1 MKKSPLIAASLAV
14 TALFVLALIL
24 IIGTSTSWG
33 KVEITDLNFATGDGD
48 KIHVLLYKPKTASPK
63 NKVPLAIIAH
73 GGSDM
78 LEQASGYAIEL
89 SRRGYAVV
97 TYDYQGQAG
106 SDVATG
112 TSEGNMGR
120 SGYGKRGLNTI
131 WNTVLEFNFV
141 DFDRVITMG
150 HSGGGMHTVGFATD
164 HQDEIFM
171 QVNLG
176 MNMYG
181 PATIEDHNFNF
192 VNILGDS
199 DESALARAVGD
210 TNWSHFQVE
219 QLKRIFFNEYEKN
232 ADGSYKVAKEKL
244 PELILN
250 KVYTVVGSDG
260 KTWTRTAY
268 MPDSCHAYYLVD
280 NDAVKTVI
288 YGITSQVGL
297 GLDAGVTSYD
307 DYKKISVVYRWHD
320 LGYALEL
327 LAMIGLMGI
336 VAIALTK
343 TKFFATMELK
353 PLENV
358 GYPKKSWM
366 WWLALALIVILPPA
380 LYTTGKLPQDTFLGF
395 KISGLWLLD
404 GNCSAWLCWQ
414 WLLSLV
420 FLALFLVYHFTYG
433 KKHGGNLRNYG
444 FATSDTKKF
453 DITYILKAL
462 LYGVIVVGSGYSL
475 MAIATHYTQQGLH
488 IATFMLRTLDANRTT
503 IFLVYFL
510 MCVPYFLSSSLA
522 AKTLGINGDGTMKT
536 AAKNVGIMTAIA
548 LSGLFVLWLVFV
560 ICLNNFNFILP
571 MFKVNRLY
579 ILGVGLVP
587 IMIGIGVGNAINIF
601 ISQKTNSIWPGLFSA
616 VLWGTWTITAT
627 TAVLKYMY

>member
-1 MKKSPLIAASLAV
+1 MKNKPMIIALIVVLAV
-14 TALFVLALIL
+14 FALSLLL

-33 KVEITDLNFATGDGD
+33 KVEVTDLALATGDGD
-48 KIHVLLYKPKTASPK
+48 KIHVLLYKPKEA
-63 NKVPLAIIAH
+63 NKDNPVPLAIIAH

-89 SRRGYAVV
+89 SRRGYAVL

-112 TSEGNMGR
+112 TAEGNSGR

-131 WNTVLEFNFV
+131 WNAVHEFNFV
-141 DFDRVITMG
+141 DWDHVITMG
-150 HSGGGMHTVGFATD
+150 HSGGGMHTNGFATD

-181 PATIEDHNFNF
+181 PATIEDHNYNF

-219 QLKRIFFNEYEKN
+219 QLKRIFFNEYTKK
-232 ADGSYKVAKEKL
+232 ADDSYAVAKENL

-250 KVYTVVGSDG
+250 KVYTVTGSDG
-260 KTWTRTAY
+260 KQYTRTAY

-280 NDAVKTVI
+280 NDAVRTVI

-297 GLDAGVTSYD
+297 GLDAGVKSYD
-307 DYKKISVVYRWHD
+307 DYEKISLVYRLHD

-343 TKFFATMELK
+343 TSFFKSMELK
-353 PLENV
+353 PTKNV
-358 GYPKKSWM
+358 GFKKMSPL
-366 WWLALALIVILPPA
+366 WWVALALIVILPPA
-380 LYTTGKLPQDTFLGF
+380 LYTTGKLPQDTFLGI
-395 KISGLWLLD
+395 KVSGLWLLD

-414 WLLSLV
+414 WLLSIV
-420 FLALFLVYHFTYG
+420 YIALFLVYHFFYG
-433 KKHGGNLRNYG
+433 KKNGGDFRSYG
-444 FATSDTKKF
+444 FATSDTKAF

-462 LYGVIVVGSGYSL
+462 LYGVIVIGSGYLL
-475 MAIATHYTQQGLH
+475 MAFASHYTQQGLH
-488 IATFMLRTLDANRTT
+488 IATFMLRTLDANRTA

-510 MCVPYFLSSSLA
+510 MSVPYFLSSSLM
-522 AKTLGINGDGTMKT
+522 AKTLGINGDGTTRT
-536 AAKNVGIMTAIA
+536 AFKNVGIMSAIA
-548 LSGLFVLWLVFV
+548 LAGLFILWVVFV
-560 ICLNNFNFILP
+560 VCLSRFNYILP

-579 ILGVGLVP
+579 ILGVGIIP
-587 IMIGIGVGNAINIF
+587 ILIGIGVGNAINVF
-601 ISQKTNSIWPGLFSA
+601 ITQKTNSIWPGLFSA
-616 VLWGTWTITAT
+616 VLWGTWTITAC
-627 TAVLKYMY
+627 TAVLKYFY